1 VSGRSDPAERPTVG
15 RFAHAVSFGPMHADE
30 LRAAIAEGHSRTVQ
44 ELSNLVRI
52 PSIAFPGYDDK
63 PVRESAEA
71 TAETLEAAGYG
82 GVRLIELPDVDHP
95 AVFGEVAGPA
105 GAPRVLLYAHHDVQ
119 PEGPHEQWTSPPFE
133 PEVRD
138 GRLYGRGTS
147 DDKCGIV
154 MHAAALRAWGGE
166 PPVTVKVLVEG
177 EEEASAE
184 HLPFLIGGHRELLV
198 ADVIGVADG
207 GNWRAGIPT
216 LETSIRGVVDCIVTV
231 RALDLAVHSG
241 AYGGPAIDAISAL
254 ARILSTLHDDDGQV
268 AIEGLTHGPWE
279 GLQLTDV
286 LVQLGTLIDP
296 EFDTRDFMCFQFT
309 AHRHAWLYRTFHHLL
324 QPALLALSRNDGFA
338 VAAAL
343 HQRLE
348 IREDEATHVGGF
360 GVAGD
365 ALGLK
370 NGCHLLGEANLHSR
384 VQVVVVLGCVSGVL
398 GLEKLATE
406 TQRHG
411 EKREKANDMF
421 YSSNHLGFLGKSP
434 PFGGV
439 AAVGSRGGLWCT
451 THTLPQRRWR
461 LPLPRGDYFHRT
473 WCHEAA

>member
-1 VSGRSDPAERPTVG
+1 
-15 RFAHAVSFGPMHADE
+15 MHADE
-30 LRAAIAEGHSRTVQ
+30 LRAAIAEGHPRAVE

-105 GAPRVLLYAHHDVQ
+105 GAPTILLYAHHDIQ
-119 PEGPHEQWTSPPFE
+119 PEGPLEEWTSPPFE

-147 DDKCGIV
+147 DDKCGVV
-154 MHAAALRAWGGE
+154 MHAAAMRAWEGE

-254 ARILSTLHDDDGQV
+254 ARILATLHDDDGQV

-279 GLQLTDV
+279 GLQLTEEEYREDTPLRPSV
-286 LVQLGTLIDP
+286 SLVGSGSISERLWSKP
-296 EFDTRDFMCFQFT
+296 
-309 AHRHAWLYRTFHHLL
+309 
-324 QPALLALSRNDGFA
+324 A
-338 VAAAL
+338 VAVLGLDAPRVVEASNQLVPVASAKVSLRLAPEEDAERAMDLLTGHLAQGRAL
-343 HQRLE
+343 GRRGRRRARH
-348 IREDEATHVGGF
+348 IRPGHARADRRTRVRRDGP
-360 GVAGD
+360 GVAGRVRASGRAERERRLRAPGAG
-365 ALGLK
+365 ALG
-370 NGCHLLGEANLHSR
+370 GAAGRRDPACTAPRTRRASTTR
-384 VQVVVVLGCVSGVL
+384 STR
-398 GLEKLATE
+398 AWTS
-406 TQRHG
+406 
-411 EKREKANDMF
+411 A
-421 YSSNHLGFLGKSP
+421 SSNAPAWPRPCCSASSRRTEPG
-434 PFGGV
+434 
-439 AAVGSRGGLWCT
+439 AASA
-451 THTLPQRRWR
+451 RR
-461 LPLPRGDYFHRT
+461 
-473 WCHEAA
+473 C